1 MNKAE
6 LEDARQEVR
15 QIITD
20 YHWMRRLVD
29 TQVYSYDSTS
39 IGQYGIESSMPKA
52 QGATSDKVLVRV
64 IRNDK
69 DYRKTQEL
77 VERMTLI
84 DDNEESITNYRD
96 YHILQLLKQGE
107 SKQRIMVLL
116 DMKRTNFYEHYESI
130 INHFVNKMFDE
141 NEQNEQ
147 SEQKF

>member
-1 MNKAE
+1 MNKAK

-77 VERMTLI
+77 V
-84 DDNEESITNYRD
+84 
-96 YHILQLLKQGE
+96 
-107 SKQRIMVLL
+107 
-116 DMKRTNFYEHYESI
+116 
-130 INHFVNKMFDE
+130 
-141 NEQNEQ
+141 
-147 SEQKF
+147 